1 MRDMNNKGNN
11 INRRNDN
18 NSNCKHLRLFSNW
31 PKPFFG
37 TWTSIW
43 VNEGPWKIKNV
54 SWLLPTQWTSRL
66 TDYHNFHDHSPFLPS
81 NLSHLLWFMLEDP
94 KVDLNDEYMENGKHQ
109 NYNESKKIVSSVIVF
124 RLDPFRWA

>member
-1 MRDMNNKGNN
+1 MTTTVIVRTSVFFLIDES
-11 INRRNDN
+11 R
-18 NSNCKHLRLFSNW
+18 
-31 PKPFFG
+31 FFG

-66 TDYHNFHDHSPFLPS
+66 TDYHNFHDHSPSLPS

-94 KVDLNDEYMENGKHQ
+94 EEDLNDEYMENGKHQ
-109 NYNESKKIVSSVIVF
+109 NYNESKKK
-124 RLDPFRWA
+124 

>member
-1 MRDMNNKGNN
+1 MTTTVTVSTSVFFLIDQSR
-11 INRRNDN
+11 
-18 NSNCKHLRLFSNW
+18 
-31 PKPFFG
+31 FFG
-37 TWTSIW
+37 TKTSIW

-94 KVDLNDEYMENGKHQ
+94 EEDLNDEYMENGKHQ